1 MIFLSGGFALQMS
14 RHYPRLNFVIQD
26 RGPVLKQGQ
35 GEVWPK
41 ENPGALKDGRVRFM
55 EHDFFEE
62 NPVKRADVY
71 WLRYILWALTSSH
84 QWRVKLTLPGMT
96 GRMNTV
102 SKS

>member
-1 MIFLSGGFALQMS
+1 MNFLTGAFALQMS

-55 EHDFFEE
+55 EHDFFEQ
-62 NPVKRADVY
+62 NPVEGADVY
-71 WLRYILWALTSSH
+71 WLRYIMWALTN
-84 QWRVKLTLPGMT
+84 P
-96 GRMNTV
+96 MNGGLC
-102 SKS
+102 